1 MRKIPLHFSD
11 IDFGTEEFG
20 FIPVEPG
27 EDPDDSDRRYERHLA
42 AQGVRGS
49 IDRMGNLVVEGPTRR
64 GSLRLTEG
72 QLRQIIRQE
81 ARALREAINTSDQW
95 YDVSPKEL
103 FIGKAQKMLDA
114 LVSELTTIDRDMA
127 RGLDA
132 MDIHAALDDSGPY
145 MGHGVSPLHQAVHWM
160 RKDTSPNGLAN
171 FFYEGLYRK
180 RPSAGRLAS
189 EMMSHYGGSEQ
200 IKLEPGQT
208 APNPKTVMWHA
219 DRVAE
224 RIAEDLKI
232 VKVLKKA
239 AHKASTMGAAAKS
252 MLAPVERVKDTTTVS
267 YSGPDIEIRSG
278 RDGTEAGFGDGTVES
293 WAEELERLAK
303 WCSTKK
309 RVEFQA
315 ANDLS
320 ATAYDPEGNDVDS
333 EYITW
338 MAGGRDMAREF
349 SKMAKFFRRNVGNKI
364 EVFSD

>member
-1 MRKIPLHFSD
+1 MRI
-11 IDFGTEEFG
+11 TEE
-20 FIPVEPG
+20 
-27 EDPDDSDRRYERHLA
+27 
-42 AQGVRGS
+42 
-49 IDRMGNLVVEGPTRR
+49 
-64 GSLRLTEG
+64 

-81 ARALREAINTSDQW
+81 ARALREAIKTDDYGDQW
-95 YDVSPKEL
+95 YEVRPKEL

-114 LVSELTTIDRDMA
+114 LVAELTSIDRDMA

-145 MGHGVSPLHQAVHWM
+145 MGHGDTPLPQAVHWM
-160 RKDTSPNGLAN
+160 RKDTSPDGLAN

-180 RPSAGRLAS
+180 RPAARRLAS
-189 EMMSHYGGSEQ
+189 ELMSHYGGSEQ
-200 IKLEPGQT
+200 IKLEPGEKT
-208 APNPKTVMWHA
+208 PNPKTVKWHA

-232 VKVLKKA
+232 VKVLKKSA
-239 AHKASTMGAAAKS
+239 LKASTMGAAAKS
-252 MLAPVERVKDTTTVS
+252 LLAPVDREQDTTTVS

-278 RDGTEAGFGDGTVES
+278 RGRTEAGFGDGDAEG

-303 WCSTKK
+303 WCSTKTT
-309 RVEFQA
+309 VEFQA

-320 ATAYDPEGNDVDS
+320 ATAYDTEGNDVDA
-333 EYITW
+333 ETIVW

-349 SKMAKFFRRNVGNKI
+349 SKMAKFFRRNVGNTI